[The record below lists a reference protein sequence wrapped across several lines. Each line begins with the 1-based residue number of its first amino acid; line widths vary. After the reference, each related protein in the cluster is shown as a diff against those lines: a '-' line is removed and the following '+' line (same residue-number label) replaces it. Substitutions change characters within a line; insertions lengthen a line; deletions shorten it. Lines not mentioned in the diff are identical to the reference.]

1 MNKPEI
7 ILEEGKYYHIYNR
20 GINGTNLFYEE
31 RNYTYFL
38 TKYAHY
44 LGEVLDTYAYC
55 LMKNHFHLLVSVKP
69 NLITNPTTNL
79 TGFQDLS
86 GLTGVTN
93 PIVNPTG
100 LEDLSGLNG
109 LKDSTGLHSPDR
121 IVSKKFSDFF
131 NSYSKSIN
139 ITQNRTGG
147 LFETPFRRI
156 LVDSDAYFSQLIWY
170 IHFNPQKHG
179 FVKDFREY
187 PHSSYHSHLSEKS
200 TKLEREKVIS
210 WFGNNNT
217 YTSFHST
224 QHDESDFFKFLFEND

>member
-1 MNKPEI
+1 MNQPEI
-7 ILEEGKYYHIYNR
+7 ILEEGKFYHIYTR

-44 LGEVLDTYAYC
+44 LGDVLDTYAYC
-55 LMKNHFHLLVSVKP
+55 LMKNHFHLLVSVKQ
-69 NLITNPTTNL
+69 NLTINPT
-79 TGFQDLS
+79 DLEDQS
-86 GLTGVTN
+86 GLTG
-93 PIVNPTG
+93 
-100 LEDLSGLNG
+100 
-109 LKDSTGLHSPDR
+109 GLHSPNR

-139 ITQNRTGG
+139 SAQNRTGG

-156 LVDSDAYFSQLIWY
+156 LVDSDAYFSQLVWY

-179 FVKDFREY
+179 FVNDYRVY

-210 WFGNNNT
+210 WFGNKNT
-217 YTSFHST
+217 YTSFHSI
-224 QHDESDFFKFLFEND
+224 QHDESDFSKFLFEND